1 MWWIYLIELIIHSEL
16 LISLRTYFVSSQ
28 NKQELDPSLSMFPD
42 QEYEA
47 KKYFEELQRIYSAS
61 SDLECKL
68 NLMERN
74 HLDGRDDVAGTMG
87 AHISVSKLKF

>member
-1 MWWIYLIELIIHSEL
+1 
-16 LISLRTYFVSSQ
+16 
-28 NKQELDPSLSMFPD
+28 MFPD

-87 AHISVSKLKF
+87 AHISVFKLKLLKSELKQSL

>member
-1 MWWIYLIELIIHSEL
+1 
-16 LISLRTYFVSSQ
+16 
-28 NKQELDPSLSMFPD
+28 MFPD

-47 KKYFEELQRIYSAS
+47 KKYFEELQRIYLAS

-68 NLMERN
+68 DLMERN